1 MLQVAVLLPSSVV
14 TVIVVVPAFKA
25 VTLPSTTVATDVL
38 LLFHDTFLLVAL
50 SGLTVAVK
58 VIVSPS
64 VNEAVVLSNDTLV
77 TGYTFATTVT
87 LQVAVLAPSSVF
99 AVMVAVP
106 GAIAVTTPP
115 LTDATEELLEIH
127 RIVLFSASEGEI
139 VAVIV

>member
-1 MLQVAVLLPSSVV
+1 M
-14 TVIVVVPAFKA
+14 
-25 VTLPSTTVATDVL
+25 L

-64 VNEAVVLSNDTLV
+64 VNEADVLSNDTLV

-139 VAVIV
+139 VAVMV